1 MPECS
6 RNSWGAPDEADLSF
20 NFLKGPGETYDQD
33 LLLSELAAESDL
45 TTFDFTL
52 RAYLSS
58 HRDPPGAEAI
68 AGRPVDLRPAEHP
81 RRDGDER
88 YPDGDRDRRDD
99 RGYPPRYPEYD
110 DHGNLIRP
118 YEDDYD
124 RRDYPRDLGFDPND
138 PEIRHAEQLGKM
150 KDEQIANL

>member
-58 HRDPPGAEAI
+58 HRDPPGADAI
-68 AGRPVDLRPAEHP
+68 AGRSVDVQRAEHP

-88 YPDGDRDRRDD
+88 YADGDRDRRDD
-99 RGYPPRYPEYD
+99 GGYP
-110 DHGNLIRP
+110 IRP
-118 YEDDYD
+118 HEDDYD
-124 RRDYPRDLGFDPND
+124 RRDYPRDSGFDPSD
-138 PEIRHAEQLGKM
+138 PGSRRAGREPQKTLKEM
-150 KDEQIANL
+150 EDEQIANL